1 MTQAFVIC
9 SHLAVHNAIN
19 NTVGSI
25 LPSELQRKILDG
37 IFTLGRA
44 QLSDIVLNKNNPVG
58 SSRLANVRRIFEGGE
73 SLQLQFPAE
82 DLGFRCD
89 LVLIVSMVI
98 NKTLIS

>member
-1 MTQAFVIC
+1 MCF
-9 SHLAVHNAIN
+9 SLAVHNVLN

-82 DLGFRCD
+82 DLGFRCYFSVD
-89 LVLIVSMVI
+89 S
-98 NKTLIS
+98 

>member
-1 MTQAFVIC
+1 MTQVSVIC
-9 SHLAVHNAIN
+9 FGLAVHNAIN

-37 IFTLGRA
+37 IFSLGRA
-44 QLSDIVLNKNNPVG
+44 QLSDIVLNKNNPLG

-82 DLGFRCD
+82 DLGFRLD
-89 LVLIVSMVI
+89 LVMIFNRGLKD
-98 NKTLIS
+98 NPY